1 MEKRILQFIAA
12 FIAVMVI
19 WNVWHPFWK
28 LDLNEAVDL
37 KDTEKI
43 TFQVHRGE
51 SAKGIA
57 YGLDEAGL
65 IVNEKSFLRTLESE
79 GLDSSIQ
86 YGSYLLSP
94 SMTLR
99 EIITVLT
106 TEGTGEMAV
115 TLIEGW
121 TIAEM
126 DDHLFELGLIQDGD
140 FEICI
145 ENCSFDY
152 EFLEGASSLE
162 GYLFPDTYF
171 VDSATF
177 SVESFINQLLRTFDS
192 KITDEMDA
200 AIEASGRSLD
210 EIVNVASMIE
220 KEVRTDADIPVVG
233 GIIWKRL
240 DNDWTL
246 GIDAT
251 LLYVQNDNE
260 LTVEDLAM
268 DSPYN
273 TRLETGLPP
282 SAISNPGL
290 ASLKGAIYPEVSDYW
305 FYLTT
310 LDTGE
315 VIYAITNDEHEAN
328 KDQYL

>member
-28 LDLNEAVDL
+28 LDLNEAVSSEG
-37 KDTEKI
+37 EKI
-43 TFQVHRGE
+43 TFVVEKGS
-51 SAKGIA
+51 SAQYIA
-57 YGLDEAGL
+57 SNLDDADL
-65 IVNEKSFLRTLESE
+65 IVNKKSFLRTLESE

-86 YGSYLLSP
+86 YGSYRLSP

-121 TIAEM
+121 TIAEI
-126 DDHLFELGLIQDGD
+126 DDHLFGLGLIQDGD

-152 EFLEGASSLE
+152 DFLEDASSIE

-177 SVESFINQLLRTFDS
+177 SVESFINQLIGTFDS
-192 KITDEMDA
+192 KITDEMEA
-200 AIEASGRSLD
+200 AIESSGRSLD
-210 EIVNVASMIE
+210 EVVIVASMLE
-220 KEVRTDADIPVVG
+220 REVRTELDIPVVA

-240 DNDWTL
+240 DNSWTL

-251 LLYVQNDNE
+251 LLYVQDDNV

-273 TRLETGLPP
+273 TRTEQGLPP
-282 SAISNPGL
+282 TAISNPSF
-290 ASLKGAIYPEVSDYW
+290 ASLSGAIYPEESDYW

-315 VIYAITNDEHEAN
+315 VIYAITNADHEAN